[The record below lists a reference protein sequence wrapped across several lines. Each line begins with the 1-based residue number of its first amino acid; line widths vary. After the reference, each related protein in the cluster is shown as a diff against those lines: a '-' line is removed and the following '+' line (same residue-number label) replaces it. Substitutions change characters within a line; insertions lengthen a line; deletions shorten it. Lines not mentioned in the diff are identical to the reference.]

1 MPHDLHQRS
10 APWRYGLA
18 VLAVVTALLVTLASR
33 EFGLANRS
41 AAFLAAILVTGWYA
55 GPGALVVALV
65 LSTLCFDYFFLPP
78 LYTLGLDWGPDP
90 YLLWFLLFA
99 LLAAWFSW
107 GRRRSAR
114 QLEQARDELEDRVT
128 ARTAELQRSE
138 AYLVAA
144 QEMSHTGSWSRQV
157 STGEGHWSDETFRIF
172 GLDPASPAPDR
183 NQLLS
188 LMHIDD
194 RDRFDQAMV
203 AGARDRHG
211 FELNLRVV
219 RPDGSLRYVHT
230 KGQPTMGPAGE
241 VIEFTGVIMDVTDRK
256 RAARSVRRARERAL
270 DARYA
275 AMLAERT
282 RLARE
287 IHDTLLQGFTGVGLR
302 LVAAA
307 NRVAG
312 QPETTAELRDIVG
325 QVQKTLEDA
334 RRAVWDMRSPA
345 LDGAELSATLRT
357 VAEDATRG
365 TGIGLNYE
373 VKGLPRPVD
382 PSIEAVAFRVVQE
395 AVANAVKH
403 ASAQSV
409 KVRCTYGARRMR
421 LSITDDGKGFTVDPD
436 FGTYGGHWGLLG
448 MRERA
453 SQIRARLSVRST
465 PGQGTEIRLLLPYG
479 VGRQGSGA

>member
-1 MPHDLHQRS
+1 MPYDLHQRS

-18 VLAVVTALLVTLASR
+18 MLAVIIALLVTLASR
-33 EFGLANRS
+33 QFGLSNRS

-55 GPGALVVALV
+55 GTGALIVAVV
-65 LSTLCFDYFFLPP
+65 LSTFCFDYFFLPP
-78 LYTLGLDWGPDP
+78 LYTLGLEWGPDP
-90 YLLWFLLFA
+90 YLIWFLLFA
-99 LLAAWFSW
+99 LLAAWFSS

-114 QLEQARDELEDRVT
+114 QLEQARAELENRVV
-128 ARTAELQRSE
+128 ARTAALERSE

-172 GLDPASPAPDR
+172 GLNPVSPAPDR
-183 NQLLS
+183 EQLLS
-188 LMHIDD
+188 LMHTDD
-194 RDRFDQAMV
+194 RDRFDEAMA
-203 AGARDRHG
+203 AGARERHG

-230 KGQPTMGPAGE
+230 KGQPTIGPAGD
-241 VIEFTGVIMDVTDRK
+241 VVEFTGVIMDVTDLK

-307 NRVAG
+307 NRVTG
-312 QPETTAELRDIVG
+312 QPESTAELRDIVG

-345 LDGAELSATLRT
+345 LEGSELSATLRT
-357 VAEDATRG
+357 VAEDGTRG
-365 TGIGLNYE
+365 TGIGLDYK

-403 ASAQSV
+403 ASPRSV
-409 KVRCTYGARRMR
+409 RVRCTYGERRVR
-421 LSITDDGKGFTVDPD
+421 LSISDDGKGFTVDPD

-453 SQIRARLSVRST
+453 SQIRARLSVRSA
-465 PGQGTEIRLLLPYG
+465 PGQGTEVRLLLPYR
-479 VGRQGSGA
+479 VGRQGSGS